1 MIRENIRQS
10 PEYQAIVVA
19 QGGEATNGQAATANT
34 AVGAVKPV
42 VSLEKS
48 DAEFWLQILQLIV
61 LWMILM
67 ELRRRG

>member
-10 PEYQAIVVA
+10 PEYQAIVA
-19 QGGEATNGQAATANT
+19 QQAGEATNGQAGTTNT
-34 AVGAVKPV
+34 AIGAVKPV

-48 DAEFWLQILQLIV
+48 DVEFWLQVLQLIV

-67 ELRRRG
+67 ELRRGG